1 MLCSKI
7 LLKKLIK
14 FPGSLA
20 AANRRKA
27 EKAEKKG
34 HLHERFHRRQ
44 WDVRE
49 QNIEMG
55 DKNYVTSL
63 FFFSFECLFINM
75 YIDFCFC

>member
-1 MLCSKI
+1 MLCKKNW
-7 LLKKLIK
+7 LKKLIK
-14 FPGSLA
+14 FQGSLS

-49 QNIEMG
+49 QNIDMG
-55 DKNYVTSL
+55 W
-63 FFFSFECLFINM
+63 
-75 YIDFCFC
+75 